1 MECSPTLIIDVH
13 THIFPPDIIR
23 ERDLFFSGEPEF
35 RILYGPPDSKMASAE
50 KLIESMDE
58 NGVNLSVVFGFPW
71 RNAELL
77 ARHNDYVLDAAARF
91 PDRLLPLAC
100 LDLFSQ
106 KCVEEA
112 KKLSLY
118 GVRGFGELAVY
129 TAGGN
134 MGRVLDNFKEIGA
147 LCREKNLVLLAHANE
162 PVGHEYPGKAPFGLD
177 LYYDMARAAAG
188 ATLILAHWGGGL
200 LFFELLKKQVP
211 SLFANIYYDT
221 AASPFL
227 YKSDIY
233 KIATQVAGPG
243 KILFG
248 SDYPLLSPRRY
259 FCELSESGLSS
270 LEMDAISGENAA
282 RIFRIQ
288 KGRVQD

>member
-1 MECSPTLIIDVH
+1 MIIDVH

-23 ERDLFFSGEPEF
+23 ERELFFSGEPEF
-35 RILYGPPDSKMASAE
+35 RLLYGPPDSKMASAE

-77 ARHNDYVLDAAARF
+77 SRHNDYVLDAAARF

-112 KKLSLY
+112 KKLSLC

-233 KIATQVAGPG
+233 KIATQVAGAG

-282 RIFRIQ
+282 SIFHIQ

>member
-1 MECSPTLIIDVH
+1 MECYATMIIDVH
-13 THIFPPDIIR
+13 THIFPPDIIG

-35 RILYGPPDSKMASAE
+35 QLLYGPAGSKMASAE

-58 NGVNLSVVFGFPW
+58 NGINFSAAFGFPW

-233 KIATQVAGPG
+233 KIATQVAGAG

-282 RIFRIQ
+282 RIFRVQ